1 MKLNQ
6 NTLDELNI
14 LLQFDLSNT
23 QQGIKIHHDADSN
36 VSNAAQRLFEKGL
49 IDQVDGGYLTTI
61 GRTTAE
67 HAQAISGL
75 LTAN

>member
-1 MKLNQ
+1 MKLDQ

-49 IDQVDGGYLTTI
+49 IDQIDGGYLTAI

-67 HAQAISGL
+67 HAQAINGL
-75 LTAN
+75 LTTN

>member
-1 MKLNQ
+1 MKLSQ
-6 NTLDELNI
+6 NALDELNV

-23 QQGIKIHHDADSN
+23 QQGIKIHNDAGTSVTD
-36 VSNAAQRLFEKGL
+36 ATARLFEKGL
-49 IDQVDGGYLTTI
+49 IDQVDGGYLTAI

-75 LTAN
+75 LTPE